1 MKAASLFLPSQYIQ
15 QICDQMARMGVQL
28 PAWFQQLQQPGASG
42 ELEVQHLSL
51 TDFKRLIVEALALT
65 GDSAFG
71 LLVGDRLL
79 FNSHGLL
86 GYVSSQSVTPREAL
100 TLIARYFPLRTSLV
114 MVDLDTTRSHARLN
128 FVDHLQLG
136 EVSQPVLEAIV
147 LTIKNLFEYVTLGLC
162 RADTVAF
169 AFTEPPHLEITRE
182 LFGCEVHYRAGW
194 NGFTVP
200 LAPLDQPVRTS
211 NPKALMQAIARCQ
224 TELAR
229 LARQNELQS
238 RVRVLMLEK
247 QNGLPSLTMTA
258 RLLNLTPRT
267 LHRRLIEEGTSYR
280 EILESVRE
288 QMATNLLQDQQL
300 SIQEIAFMLGYGD
313 LANFRRAFKRW
324 TGEAPSRFR
333 QALA

>member
-1 MKAASLFLPSQYIQ
+1 
-15 QICDQMARMGVQL
+15 MGVQL
-28 PAWFQQLQQPGASG
+28 PAWLQRLQQPGDSG

-51 TDFKRLIVEALALT
+51 ADFKRLIMEALTLT
-65 GDSAFG
+65 EDSAFG

-100 TLIARYFPLRTSLV
+100 TLISRYFPLRTSLL
-114 MVDLDTTRSHARLN
+114 MVELDITARHARLS
-128 FVDHLQLG
+128 FSDHLQLG
-136 EVSQPVLEAIV
+136 DVSQPVLEAIV
-147 LTIKNLFEYVTLGLC
+147 LTIKNLFEYVTLGLS
-162 RADTVAF
+162 RVDSAAF
-169 AFTEPPHLEITRE
+169 AFAQPPHFAITRE
-182 LFGCEVHYRAGW
+182 LFGCEVHYQAGW

-200 LAPLDQPVRTS
+200 LAELDQPVRTS

-224 TELAR
+224 TELTR
-229 LARQNELQS
+229 LARQNDLQS

-247 QNGLPSLTMTA
+247 QHGLPSLTMTA

-324 TGEAPSRFR
+324 TGEAPSCFR
-333 QALA
+333 QALS